1 MTTKI
6 IELAPLRRNAIL
18 NAALKE
24 FIRKGYN
31 DASTNVISKEAGI
44 SKALMFHYVKNKQEL
59 FLCVYDYFAELLDKE
74 YYLKMDFKEKDIFN
88 RLRQSYLL
96 QIELLKQY
104 PWILEFNKLST
115 VTNSDDVNKE
125 LEKRAIKK
133 QALCSTHIF
142 EMIDESKFRAG
153 LDIEKCKQFILWANV
168 GFTNEILDDIRNSES
183 PALNYELIIEKL
195 DGYFEELRKI
205 FYKPSEEKD

>member
-1 MTTKI
+1 MTTKLLDL
-6 IELAPLRRNAIL
+6 EPQRRNAIL

-24 FIRKGYN
+24 FALRGFDN
-31 DASTNVISKEAGI
+31 ASTNVIAKEAGI
-44 SKALMFHYVKNKQEL
+44 SKALMFHYVNNKQEL

-74 YYLKMDFKEKDIFN
+74 YYRKIDFTVRDIFN

-104 PWILEFNKLST
+104 PWIFEFNKLST
-115 VTNSDDVNKE
+115 ASNSDEVNKE

-133 QALCSTHIF
+133 QFSCCTHIF
-142 EMIDESKFRAG
+142 DIIDESKFRAG

-168 GFTNEILDDIRNSES
+168 GFTNEILDDIRNSEYS
-183 PALNYELIIEKL
+183 ALNYELIAGKL

-205 FYKPSEEKD
+205 FYEPGREQD